1 MPDCNCSAANDRQRI
16 IDNASWLAG
25 RDVRLITLSGLIS
38 GEPGTLYPQ
47 ICALVIPADVNP
59 HALGREFSKEV
70 LFSANYTD
78 TRRDPSQRTGMKE
91 QDMVDEA
98 VKLLRRDIERVV
110 GRVIQ
115 CDQHGIFYIEKP
127 NLRRDWSNIQR
138 NIFQAGPYPAR
149 VPRENTKISQPPIFV
164 DYTKEELTKALQKT
178 QPTSQ
183 VPLNDL
189 SDSDS
194 GIFERASYAA
204 SQALRDDLRAVAY
217 EVGEEE
223 RQRTAELERRKS
235 RESSRS
241 RIKPKRAIEPTPID
255 PTKRRKAR
263 KL

>member
-127 NLRRDWSNIQR
+127 NLRRDWSNIQK
-138 NIFQAGPYPAR
+138 NIFQTGPYPAR
-149 VPRENTKISQPPIFV
+149 VPREDTKISQPRIFV
-164 DYTKEELTKALQKT
+164 DYTNEELKEALQKT

-183 VPLNDL
+183 IPLDL

-204 SQALRDDLRAVAY
+204 SQALRDDLRAVAH
-217 EVGEEE
+217 EVGAEE
-223 RQRTAELERRKS
+223 RQRTAELERKKS

-241 RIKPKRAIEPTPID
+241 RTKLKRAIEPTPVD
-255 PTKRRKAR
+255 TTKRRKAR